1 MTSHEKKNPAGN
13 RFGLILVICGVA
25 LFTAGVLLRNLVS
38 GTIADTR
45 LLEGLGILAF
55 GWGIIPLVTAISA
68 RRNPTAARRSQ
79 LAGSD
84 ERAIALRNQAAYIAL
99 MFSIISTSLVLLLY
113 SAFTRGQA
121 GFDPI
126 WMGLAFLVI
135 APALVFMGVLGWL
148 NNRQ

>member
-1 MTSHEKKNPAGN
+1 MTSHEKKNSAGN

-25 LFTAGVLLRNLVS
+25 LFAAGVLLRN
-38 GTIADTR
+38 
-45 LLEGLGILAF
+45 
-55 GWGIIPLVTAISA
+55 
-68 RRNPTAARRSQ
+68 
-79 LAGSD
+79 
-84 ERAIALRNQAAYIAL
+84 
-99 MFSIISTSLVLLLY
+99 LVLLLY

>member
-1 MTSHEKKNPAGN
+1 MTSHEKKNSAGN

-25 LFTAGVLLRNLVS
+25 LFAAGVLLRS
-38 GTIADTR
+38 
-45 LLEGLGILAF
+45 LGILAF